1 MTGEEGFSLKRPE
14 GFVPDASGFYRKPYT
29 GPTGSEEL
37 NRMYENRPNK
47 ETPEAYKER
56 LIEET
61 LRDDPR
67 ELESDLE
74 DPETRQLIG
83 EERATELMR
92 QIVKRRFENLRP
104 EEQKIIDQ
112 GPNPIFE
119 AGQYTP
125 DAQRSL
131 YDYVKSKG
139 RMPATDS
146 EIEEVFGPGAVESGM
161 SGNTQNEYIGT
172 IPYNPGQY
180 ANPLSDEEM
189 QNILDQMDQD
199 AIVAGKQ

>member
-1 MTGEEGFSLKRPE
+1 MAGEEGFSLKRSAPA
-14 GFVPDASGFYRKPYT
+14 PDFGKGGIMRKPYT
-29 GPTGSEEL
+29 GPTDPEEL
-37 NRMYENRPNK
+37 NRMYENRQNK

-74 DPETRQLIG
+74 DPETRNLIG

-92 QIVKRRFENLRP
+92 QIVKRRFENLGPSERA
-104 EEQKIIDQ
+104 IIDQ

-119 AGQYTP
+119 AGQYIP
-125 DAQRSL
+125 SSQRAL

-139 RMPATDS
+139 RMPSTDS
-146 EIEEVFGPGAVESGM
+146 EIEEVFGPGAVEAEMG
-161 SGNTQNEYIGT
+161 GDVRNEYIGT
-172 IPYNPGQY
+172 IPYNPRQFER
-180 ANPLSDEEM
+180 PLNDNELQDIM
-189 QNILDQMDQD
+189 DQMDQD
-199 AIVAGKQ
+199 AIHKE